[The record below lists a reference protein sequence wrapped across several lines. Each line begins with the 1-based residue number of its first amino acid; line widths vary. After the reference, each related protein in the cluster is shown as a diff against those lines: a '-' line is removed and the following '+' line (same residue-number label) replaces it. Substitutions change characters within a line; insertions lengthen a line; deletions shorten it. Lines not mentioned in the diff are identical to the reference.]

1 MGDERDL
8 LSVRWSCRA
17 GNREVLFKW
26 RRWQNQNLRWKL
38 YSETLQ
44 LIVRSTFLIVD
55 HMFRTLPGQAK
66 WTP

>member
-1 MGDERDL
+1 MGDRDL
-8 LSVRWSCRA
+8 LSVRWSGRV
-17 GNREVLFKW
+17 GNREVLFKR

-55 HMFRTLPGQAK
+55 HMLRTLPGQAR